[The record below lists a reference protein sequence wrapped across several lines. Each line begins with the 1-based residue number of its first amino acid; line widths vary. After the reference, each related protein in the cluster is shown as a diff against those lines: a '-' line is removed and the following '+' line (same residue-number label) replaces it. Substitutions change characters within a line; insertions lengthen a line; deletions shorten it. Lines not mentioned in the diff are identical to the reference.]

1 MRGPRKSSTRH
12 HPEGWEDEKAR
23 ETTNTFSGSLP
34 SEGRNPNDPGHP
46 NLAPNP
52 HSSLTHPLQK
62 FSHFGDLYFLC
73 PSILKEPLFHAL
85 PVPVSS
91 MKTQYQAMEL
101 RGGGVFPKAPS
112 RISAPFYYWAGWTKQ
127 LPSPPLRPDSELQ
140 CGVKSRISLSPHRL
154 VHEKESTRAL
164 NAPLRP
170 NTSVT
175 PSHGNSKCSTP
186 KTVEMVP
193 HF

>member
-62 FSHFGDLYFLC
+62 ISHFGDLYFLC

-101 RGGGVFPKAPS
+101 RGRGGCSRRPQVEFQPHFTAEQVGPS
-112 RISAPFYYWAGWTKQ
+112 S
-127 LPSPPLRPDSELQ
+127 SPPLLCDQ
-140 CGVKSRISLSPHRL
+140 TLSF
-154 VHEKESTRAL
+154 
-164 NAPLRP
+164 
-170 NTSVT
+170 SV
-175 PSHGNSKCSTP
+175 G
-186 KTVEMVP
+186 
-193 HF
+193 